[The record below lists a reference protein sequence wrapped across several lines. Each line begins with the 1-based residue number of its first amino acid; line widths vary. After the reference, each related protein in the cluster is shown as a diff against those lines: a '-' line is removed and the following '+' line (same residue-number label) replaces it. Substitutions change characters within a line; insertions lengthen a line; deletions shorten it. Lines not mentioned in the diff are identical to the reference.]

1 MLVKNAQNLMQAVV
15 KTVQAAESACMKV
28 NSLHMYRLLYVIKRC
43 CSSCMKVSSLYMYRL
58 LYVIKGCCSSCEG
71 KPVTHVQTVVCNQTP
86 NSCVVLCHTG
96 SRSLSTY
103 SHEKSSNKWPTVD
116 SCMVLFA
123 SVCNKTSITL
133 QLSLSLLI
141 TYSQLVYAVRVC
153 RTLLCHCQLP
163 LTYNPSTHT
172 SLPLHRA

>member
-28 NSLHMYRLLYVIKRC
+28 NSLHMYRLLYVIKE
-43 CSSCMKVSSLYMYRL
+43 
-58 LYVIKGCCSSCEG
+58 CCSSCEC

-86 NSCVVLCHTG
+86 NSCVVHCHTG
-96 SRSLSTY
+96 SRSLSSY